1 MANMDLGGLIIEA
14 ELLLREEQTV
24 QRENLSDEMLR
35 VCARLRRTLLAIQEQ
50 LDISR
55 YVARKANTHASISRM
70 QERIDRMLEQA
81 KACLGVPAP
90 QPVAGAFAPRA
101 ASVTPARP
109 RWS

>member
-1 MANMDLGGLIIEA
+1 MSNMDLGGLIMEA

-35 VCARLRRTLLAIQEQ
+35 ICERLRRTLLAIQEQ

-55 YVARKANTHASISRM
+55 NVARKANTHASISRM
-70 QERIDRMLEQA
+70 QGRIDRVLEQA
-81 KACLGVPAP
+81 KACLAVPAP
-90 QPVAGAFAPRA
+90 RPVAGAFAPRD
-101 ASVTPARP
+101 ASVTTARP